1 MTKYEIHLQFDHCL
15 ISCYSI
21 FFLSLIIISG
31 ENGDSNSDHDV
42 LGGHIYNL
50 PAADTIKWVRPRAL
64 SQ

>member
-15 ISCYSI
+15 IGCYSI

-31 ENGDSNSDHDV
+31 ENVSDHDV